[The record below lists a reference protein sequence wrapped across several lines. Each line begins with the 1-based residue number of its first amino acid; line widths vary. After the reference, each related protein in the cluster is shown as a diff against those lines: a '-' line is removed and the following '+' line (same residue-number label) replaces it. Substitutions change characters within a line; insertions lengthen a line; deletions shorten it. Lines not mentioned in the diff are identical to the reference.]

1 MNIAAAQASAGGSF
15 AALVLILLVSGI
27 GIACYLAPGIVA
39 SVRHVPNA
47 GSVWIINVLLGW
59 TLVGWA
65 IALAMACRSRYQA
78 VMTPYGP
85 QRMFPPPPVP
95 PGFRPPSP
103 QPYGYDPGQTPRYR
117 QDVESEREDL
127 G

>member
-1 MNIAAAQASAGGSF
+1 MILAATQPAASSGAVVVFLFIAALGL
-15 AALVLILLVSGI
+15 AA
-27 GIACYLAPGIVA
+27 YLAPGIVA

-85 QRMFPPPPVP
+85 HGQIPPQMPG
-95 PGFRPPSP
+95 PGFRPP
-103 QPYGYDPGQTPRYR
+103 QPYGYPPAQPADRY
-117 QDVESEREDL
+117 QQIDVKPDREQER
-127 G
+127 